1 MAHFRGQGRR
11 VSVTEV
17 SEMQVTVLKS
27 PVERDEGGL
36 KGPRLFLN
44 DFLDTGIQE

>member
-1 MAHFRGQGRR
+1 MAHFRGQGKR

-17 SEMQVTVLKS
+17 SEMQGTVLKS

-36 KGPRLFLN
+36 TGPRLFLN